1 VVNAWSWP
9 FRALVLAV
17 SNVSKRI
24 SSASIQTFDALSDLH
39 LSAMFVS
46 YVLTGV
52 LHEFDEDVSI

>member
-1 VVNAWSWP
+1 
-9 FRALVLAV
+9 VLAV